1 MIEMRYFRC
10 MYCKAIVGIV
20 CTGLFFGMYACNE
33 QEQDV
38 NEKKSALVMAEDSEL
53 ALLMRQMTEE
63 TDSIRAAVL
72 AGEDHELWSRIRE
85 LHTAKPTDASSSGP
99 VFEGFAAAF
108 IGAVEE
114 MQAADTAHTQYY
126 NDVINRCMDCHQQF
140 CPGPM
145 KRIRKFYVEDGGLT
159 N

>member
-1 MIEMRYFRC
+1 MNF
-10 MYCKAIVGIV
+10 KAQKVVFLCFLILV
-20 CTGLFFGMYACNE
+20 LHACSEESQVKNIDDKRE
-33 QEQDV
+33 
-38 NEKKSALVMAEDSEL
+38 LVMARDSEL
-53 ALLMRQMTEE
+53 ALLMRQMTNE

-85 LHTAKPTDASSSGP
+85 LHTATPTDAASSGP

-126 NDVINRCMDCHQQF
+126 NAVINRCMDCHQQF

-145 KRIRKFYVEDGGLT
+145 KRIRKFYVRDEGVMR
-159 N
+159 